1 MVKSMVCSS
10 CGAIVEGE
18 TDAVVGAMEATVD
31 TCIFAGFVCMDCA
44 VKIKSLEIEVS
55 CDDHL
60 IKGLAVLHTLVYGS
74 ADGEVF
80 NSLVINFLPK
90 GRNALEE
97 LKEMVGVARQE
108 EHNAY
113 KNKGG

>member
-10 CGAIVEGE
+10 CGAIVEGK

-31 TCIFAGFVCMDCA
+31 SCIFAGFVCMECT

-60 IKGLAVLHTLVYGS
+60 MKGLAVLHTLVYGS
-74 ADGEVF
+74 ADGEVL

-90 GRNALEE
+90 GRNVLEG
-97 LKEMVGVARQE
+97 LKEIVGAGRQE
-108 EHNAY
+108 E
-113 KNKGG
+113 

>member
-1 MVKSMVCSS
+1 MVKQMVCSN
-10 CGAIVEGE
+10 CGAIVDGE
-18 TDAVVGAMEATVD
+18 TDVVVGAMEATVD
-31 TCIFAGFVCMDCA
+31 SCIFAGFVCMDCA
-44 VKIKSLEIEVS
+44 VKIKSLEVEVS

-60 IKGLAVLHTLVYGS
+60 MKGLAVLHTLVYGS

-97 LKEMVGVARQE
+97 LKEMVNAGRQE
-108 EHNAY
+108 E
-113 KNKGG
+113 